1 MLYREI
7 AARTEDAYSADRY
20 GSNEW
25 AACAMLLLERG
36 YSEIETEWVLRSKHM
51 RWAADMSLN
60 GQYGQTGEG
69 LPGKVDGGRHGASG
83 KSGVGRW
90 MPNRIASSLLLSLAL
105 VPGAIHRG
113 GMGSCRWDQN
123 MAA

>member
-60 GQYGQTGEG
+60 DHPVAGDLARY
-69 LPGKVDGGRHGASG
+69 LDDPR
-83 KSGVGRW
+83 
-90 MPNRIASSLLLSLAL
+90 NRSVVATIKA
-105 VPGAIHRG
+105 
-113 GMGSCRWDQN
+113 D
-123 MAA
+123 AAE